1 MNTLNPSYD
10 QVQIGDQYMGGNSG
24 TFTSGFMYIS
34 TVLAVDEIGIRFGNP
49 DRIVTVRVESTRGTL
64 VDASKQIWVSQLLRC
79 LV

>member
-1 MNTLNPSYD
+1 MNALNPSYD

-24 TFTSGFMYIS
+24 TFTAGFMYIS
-34 TVLAVDEIGIRFGNP
+34 TVLSVDEIGTRFGNP

-64 VDASKQIWVSQLLRC
+64 VDASKQIWVSQLLRG